1 MAAASSNARTGGQIL
16 VDQLRLHG
24 VERVFCVPGES
35 YLAALDAFHDA
46 GDIQLVVCRQ
56 EGGVAMAAEATG
68 KLTGRPGIGFVTRGP
83 GATNASAGVHIAH
96 QDSTPMILFIGQVA
110 SDQMDREA
118 FQEIDYRRMFGQMAK
133 WVAQIERADRI
144 PEYVSRA
151 FYTAMSGRPGPV
163 VLALPEDMLR
173 EQAAV
178 EDPAWWRAHR
188 PAPPAEDMYV
198 LREKL
203 LASKRPLAIVAGG
216 DWDTDAV
223 ANMEQFARNF
233 DLPVGAAFRSQSH
246 FDNRLREYVGD
257 IGVGINPK
265 LADIVR
271 EADLILAV
279 GARLGE
285 ATTGSYT
292 LIEPPKPR
300 QTLIHIYPDPEE
312 HGRVYQPDLP
322 IIAGMGPF
330 TRAAAQLETPGPDWV
345 APWADWRAGARAV
358 YEENIKP
365 LPIPGDVQ
373 YAEIVCW
380 LRDTLPDD
388 TIVTTG
394 AGNYA
399 GWVNKSYQFR
409 QYRTLLGPTS
419 GSMGYGVPA
428 AVAAQLMYPKRTVI
442 SFAGDG
448 CFLMNGQEFATAV
461 MYGLPI
467 IVMVVNNGLY
477 GTIKMYQAS
486 EYPDRYPATSLTNP
500 DFAALARAYGGHG
513 ETVTKTAEFEPAFER
528 ARASGKPAIIEIQI
542 DPDAIT
548 PRTTISALREKAVS
562 R

>member
-1 MAAASSNARTGGQIL
+1 MAVASTNARTGGQIL

-24 VERVFCVPGES
+24 VDRAFCVPGES

-68 KLTGRPGIGFVTRGP
+68 KLTGRPGIAFVTRGP

-151 FYTAMSGRPGPV
+151 FYTAVSGRPGPV

-173 EQAAV
+173 RQTDAPDAA
-178 EDPAWWRAHR
+178 PWTPHRA
-188 PAPPAEDMYV
+188 APTPQDMRQVRMTLTRAE
-198 LREKL
+198 
-203 LASKRPLAIVAGG
+203 RPLAIVAGG
-216 DWDTDAV
+216 DWDAAAV

-265 LADIVR
+265 LAQRVR
-271 EADLILAV
+271 DADLILAV

-292 LIEPPKPR
+292 LLESPRPK
-300 QTLIHIYPDPEE
+300 QKLIHIYPDPEE
-312 HGRVYQPDLP
+312 LGRVYQPELA
-322 IIAGMGPF
+322 IVAGMGPF
-330 TRAAAQLETPGPDWV
+330 TSAAAQLSPIGE
-345 APWADWRAGARAV
+345 APWAGWREAARSD
-358 YEENIKP
+358 YEENIQP

-467 IVMVVNNGLY
+467 IVMVVNNSLY

-486 EYPDRYPATSLTNP
+486 TYPDRYPATSLTNP

-513 ETVTKTAEFEPAFER
+513 ETVTKTDEFQPAFER
-528 ARASGKPAIIEIQI
+528 AQASGKPAIIEIRI

-548 PRTTISALREKAVS
+548 PRTTITQLRNAAVGK
-562 R
+562 

>member
-1 MAAASSNARTGGQIL
+1 MTTPSSNARTGGQIL
-16 VDQLRLHG
+16 VDQLRVHG
-24 VERVFCVPGES
+24 VERAFCVPGES

-46 GDIQLVVCRQ
+46 DDIQLVVCRQ
-56 EGGVAMAAEATG
+56 EGGVAMMAEATG
-68 KLTGRPGIGFVTRGP
+68 KMTGRPGIGFVTRGP

-110 SDQMDREA
+110 RDQMDREA

-133 WVAQIERADRI
+133 WVAQIERPDRI

-151 FYTAMSGRPGPV
+151 FYTAASGRPGPV
-163 VLALPEDMLR
+163 VLALPEDMLV
-173 EQAAV
+173 EQAYVA
-178 EDPAWWRAHR
+178 DANPYQPHRAA
-188 PAPPAEDMYV
+188 PAPQDMVQLRRLLSRAE
-198 LREKL
+198 
-203 LASKRPLAIVAGG
+203 RPLAIVGGG
-216 DWDTDAV
+216 DWDGAAV
-223 ANMEQFARNF
+223 ANFEQFARNF

-265 LADIVR
+265 LAQRVR
-271 EADLILAV
+271 DADLILAI

-285 ATTGSYT
+285 ATTGGYT
-292 LIEPPKPR
+292 LLEAPR
-300 QTLIHIYPDPEE
+300 PAQTLIHVYPDPEE
-312 HGRVYQPDLP
+312 LGRVYQPDLP
-322 IIAGMGPF
+322 IGAGMGPF
-330 TRAAAQLETPGPDWV
+330 TSAAAQLEALDD
-345 APWADWRAGARAV
+345 APWSDWRAAARAD
-358 YEENIKP
+358 YEEAIQP

-373 YAEIVCW
+373 LAEIVCW

-388 TIVTTG
+388 TILTTG

-399 GWVNKSYQFR
+399 GWVNKNYQFR
-409 QYRTLLGPTS
+409 GYRTLLGPTS

-428 AVAAQLMYPKRTVI
+428 AVAAQIANPGRMVI

-461 MYGLPI
+461 MYDLPI
-467 IVMVVNNGLY
+467 IIMVVNNGLY

-486 EYPDRYPATSLTNP
+486 TYPDRYAATSLSNP

-513 ETVTKTAEFEPAFER
+513 ETVTTTDEFQPAFER

-542 DPDAIT
+542 DPDAIS
-548 PRTTISALREKAVS
+548 PRTTITKLRDAAVGS
-562 R
+562 